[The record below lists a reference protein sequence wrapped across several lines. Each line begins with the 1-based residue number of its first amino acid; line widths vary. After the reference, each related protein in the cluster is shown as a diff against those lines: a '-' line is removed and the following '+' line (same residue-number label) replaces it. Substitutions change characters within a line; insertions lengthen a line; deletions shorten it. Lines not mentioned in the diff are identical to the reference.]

1 LCGGLSNCCEA
12 NGGLGCDDAECQAA
26 VCAVDPFCCDTAWD
40 GICADEAVSL
50 CGDLCGGGGGCTHTP
65 VECDDD
71 DPCTQDSCDPDTGCV
86 NTPVDCNDEDAC
98 TDDSCSAGVG
108 DSDCCVGH
116 RGPGC
121 DDAACEAAVCGADPG
136 CCVGDGNWDVTCAG
150 LAASLCADLCSGA
163 VCMHTPVDCDDGDAC
178 TDDGCDPASGCTH
191 TPIRCGDGSTCT
203 EDSCDPDTGCVNT
216 PIDCD
221 DGDACTVDACSPGL
235 SNCCVPNG
243 GLGCDEAGCQATVCA
258 TDPFCCDTAW
268 DDVCADEAASLCG
281 DLCDAIVSSTCC
293 VPNGGLGC
301 DDARCQAA
309 VCAIDP
315 FCCDT
320 AWDGICA
327 EEAASLCGDL
337 CRGIVGSSNC
347 CEGHGGLGCDDAAC
361 QATVCGVDPFCCDVA
376 WDGIC
381 AGEAESLCQE
391 LCFGS
396 PGGCTYTPVDCDDDN
411 ACTEDSCDS
420 ATGCAYTPIE
430 CDDGNACTADSC
442 DPDTGCVST
451 FIDGCV
457 DLDIKPGSCPNA
469 FVRGVVG
476 LLPVSLT
483 GSADFDLAL
492 IDQSSLLLSR
502 ADGVGG
508 DLAPSGISIRDQ
520 ATPYAGPL
528 CGCHTLTTDGWVDL
542 NLTFKNAAVTTAF
555 QLNSLSLGQNVTL
568 QVTGTFVDGTPFSAS
583 DCIRLQGM
591 ISPVVPP
598 HN

>member
-1 LCGGLSNCCEA
+1 
-12 NGGLGCDDAECQAA
+12 
-26 VCAVDPFCCDTAWD
+26 
-40 GICADEAVSL
+40 
-50 CGDLCGGGGGCTHTP
+50 
-65 VECDDD
+65 
-71 DPCTQDSCDPDTGCV
+71 
-86 NTPVDCNDEDAC
+86 
-98 TDDSCSAGVG
+98 
-108 DSDCCVGH
+108 
-116 RGPGC
+116 
-121 DDAACEAAVCGADPG
+121 
-136 CCVGDGNWDVTCAG
+136 
-150 LAASLCADLCSGA
+150 
-163 VCMHTPVDCDDGDAC
+163 
-178 TDDGCDPASGCTH
+178 
-191 TPIRCGDGSTCT
+191 
-203 EDSCDPDTGCVNT
+203 
-216 PIDCD
+216 
-221 DGDACTVDACSPGL
+221 
-235 SNCCVPNG
+235 
-243 GLGCDEAGCQATVCA
+243 
-258 TDPFCCDTAW
+258 
-268 DDVCADEAASLCG
+268 
-281 DLCDAIVSSTCC
+281 
-293 VPNGGLGC
+293 
-301 DDARCQAA
+301 
-309 VCAIDP
+309 
-315 FCCDT
+315 
-320 AWDGICA
+320 
-327 EEAASLCGDL
+327 
-337 CRGIVGSSNC
+337 
-347 CEGHGGLGCDDAAC
+347 
-361 QATVCGVDPFCCDVA
+361 
-376 WDGIC
+376 
-381 AGEAESLCQE
+381 